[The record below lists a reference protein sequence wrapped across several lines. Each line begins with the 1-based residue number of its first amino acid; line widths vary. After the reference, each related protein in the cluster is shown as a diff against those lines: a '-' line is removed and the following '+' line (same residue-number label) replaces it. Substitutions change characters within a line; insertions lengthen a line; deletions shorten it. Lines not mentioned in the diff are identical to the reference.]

1 MVAFEWMNFMSQIS
15 CPMGLKCEELPCP
28 NHSSCQLWTLP
39 LPIPFLRN
47 SDCLVVEPVSL
58 LLKEYALEHQINQDS
73 YFQYFF
79 TNLIKNSYLEAGW
92 LAAEPLPYQKN
103 DQSLVVCF
111 NCSEFAIAV
120 EIDAMKGREGKLGNL
135 CLWLGF
141 FGSPLYKYGYCWL
154 NSESTFHE
162 LFLSQTFHRS

>member
-1 MVAFEWMNFMSQIS
+1 
-15 CPMGLKCEELPCP
+15 MGLKCEELPCP

-103 DQSLVVCF
+103 DQALVVCF
-111 NCSEFAIAV
+111 IVISNKNETLDCTIIANNL
-120 EIDAMKGREGKLGNL
+120 IKSTIGRSIHSSSL
-135 CLWLGF
+135 
-141 FGSPLYKYGYCWL
+141 
-154 NSESTFHE
+154 
-162 LFLSQTFHRS
+162 